1 MLVQQGHT
9 TMTQDDEPAG
19 ASDSGA
25 SLLIKA
31 VCCVIAADGRIS
43 GSEIDVVFDALAA
56 IGLRQTPDAFREL
69 VIKTCKEIH
78 CSGVFVVADSL
89 CESLSTLD
97 GPLARLL
104 IQLQGDVIESDG
116 RITESEKA
124 VAKRFCDAVSAKAA
138 LPPPLPEKHP
148 TNAPNSAAAGLH
160 DCLNARVAL
169 TTFENL
175 VQCILNARK
184 WVDDNVGS
192 RALIVVCATVVA
204 GAISVLAIGR
214 LAAMPAGA
222 FWGFVV
228 MATVFFLGADNRLRS
243 MAVDAP
249 RTRGIEAA
257 FDAQAAALAATL
269 QIPPALSTAGV
280 VVPDASEPEDGAGD
294 AEGERKG
301 FDTALGLVAN
311 PSWPTPYRAKLA
323 RRVLGILRGS
333 KQRGIGRSACRCT
346 SCGRKYWFVLFNANG
361 NGVICPYCGTYQRAA
376 LDWEPDVLP
385 PRPTVL
391 PPSFWSRPVS
401 APSYTGGPV
410 YVRGYVNKRG
420 KWINSHT
427 RARPRRRRW

>member
-1 MLVQQGHT
+1 
-9 TMTQDDEPAG
+9 MTQDDEPAG

-31 VCCVIAADGRIS
+31 VCCVIAADGRVS

-78 CSGVFVVADSL
+78 CRGVFVVADSL

-97 GPLARLL
+97 EPLARLL

-124 VAKRFCDAVSAKAA
+124 VAKRFCDAVSVKAA
-138 LPPPLPEKHP
+138 LPPPLPEAHP
-148 TNAPNSAAAGLH
+148 TNAPDLVAAGVH
-160 DCLNARVAL
+160 HCLTARVAL
-169 TTFENL
+169 TPFETL
-175 VQCILNARK
+175 VNRILNARK

-192 RALIVVCATVVA
+192 RALIVLCAAVVA
-204 GAISVLAIGR
+204 GAVSVFVTGS
-214 LAAMPAGA
+214 LAAIPAGA
-222 FWGFVV
+222 FSGFVV
-228 MATVFFLGADNRLRS
+228 MATIFFLGSDNRLRS
-243 MAVDAP
+243 MAVDGP

-257 FDAQAAALAATL
+257 FDEQAAALAATL

-280 VVPDASEPEDGAGD
+280 VVPDASEPADGAGE

-301 FDTALGLVAN
+301 FDTALGLVAH
-311 PSWPTPYRAKLA
+311 PSWPTPHRAKLA

-346 SCGRKYWFVLFNANG
+346 SCGRKYWFVVFSANG
-361 NGVICPYCGTYQRAA
+361 NAVICPLCGTYQRTA
-376 LDWEPDVLP
+376 LDWMPDVRP
-385 PRPTVL
+385 QRPTVV
-391 PPSFWSRPVS
+391 PSSFWSRPAS

-420 KWINSHT
+420 TWVNSHT